1 MAGGDGD
8 DTYVVDSTSDVVTE
22 SSSEGTGLIQAS
34 VTYTAHYYFM
44 QLTLTG
50 SGHIN
55 ANCLLVADGEC
66 PKIRD
71 LLAEALVPV
80 LWLEAVNTPW
90 KRRLLLWRQRCCWHF
105 S

>member
-34 VTYTAHYYFM
+34 VTYAAHYNVM
-44 QLTLTG
+44 QFTLTG
-50 SGHIN
+50 SGYIN
-55 ANCLLVADGEC
+55 ANCLLLADGEC

-71 LLAEALVPV
+71 LLAEVLVPV
-80 LWLEAVNTPW
+80 L
-90 KRRLLLWRQRCCWHF
+90 
-105 S
+105 